1 MMVKTC
7 SSDGCEKPVN
17 SRGLCAMH
25 YARQRRKKVPTV
37 SEAESRLDELRAM
50 RVVLAR
56 AIDAPETPARELSP
70 LVRRL
75 SELAVDIES
84 LEAREAEQRRDEER
98 RETRDAPFKLEAI

>member
-1 MMVKTC
+1 MDEICTI
-7 SSDGCEKPVN
+7 DGCEKPVN
-17 SRGLCAMH
+17 AKGLCAMH

-50 RVVLAR
+50 RVVLAK

-75 SELAVDIES
+75 SELSEDIEK
-84 LEAREAEQRRDEER
+84 LEAREAEAKDDNRARSLIDEAF
-98 RETRDAPFKLEAI
+98 DLGSI

>member
-25 YARQRRKKVPTV
+25 YARQRRKKIPTV
-37 SEAESRLDELRAM
+37 SAAGSRLDELRAM
-50 RVVLAR
+50 RVVLAK

-75 SELAVDIES
+75 QELSVDIES
-84 LEAREAEQRRDEER
+84 LEAIEAEQR
-98 RETRDAPFKLEAI
+98 ETESTRALIDSAFVLGDI

>member
-1 MMVKTC
+1 MVKTC

-50 RVVLAR
+50 RVVLAK
-56 AIDAPETPARELSP
+56 AIDAPDTPARELSP

-75 SELAVDIES
+75 QELSEDIE
-84 LEAREAEQRRDEER
+84 
-98 RETRDAPFKLEAI
+98 KLEVRQFEDLKEKERTSSEDTPWELMDI